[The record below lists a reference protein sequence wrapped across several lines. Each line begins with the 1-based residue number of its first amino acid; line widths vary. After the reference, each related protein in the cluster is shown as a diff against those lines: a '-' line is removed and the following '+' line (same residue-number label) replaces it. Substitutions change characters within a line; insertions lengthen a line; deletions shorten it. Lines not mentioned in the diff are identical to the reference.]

1 MKVYVILEEHYE
13 PLDGYNVVNLFRRGF
28 KTFERAEKTM
38 IENGFIPNDKD
49 NDSNWNEY
57 TDESGETFLSINEVF
72 IPE

>member
-1 MKVYVILEEHYE
+1 MKVYVILEERYE
-13 PLDGYNVVNLFRRGF
+13 PLDGYNVVNLFGRGF
-28 KTFERAEKTM
+28 KTFERAEQTL

-57 TDESGETFLSINEVF
+57 RDESGETILSINEVL

>member
-1 MKVYVILEEHYE
+1 MKVYVVLEEHYE
-13 PLDGYNVVNLFRRGF
+13 LLDGYNVANLFGRGF
-28 KTFERAEKTM
+28 KTFERAEKTL

-57 TDESGETFLSINEVF
+57 RDESGETFLSINEVF